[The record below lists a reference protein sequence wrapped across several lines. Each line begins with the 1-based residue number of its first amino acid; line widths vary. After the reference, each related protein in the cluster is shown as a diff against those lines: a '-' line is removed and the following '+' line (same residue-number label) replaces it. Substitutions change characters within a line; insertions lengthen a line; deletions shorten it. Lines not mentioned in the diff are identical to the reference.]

1 MKVSK
6 INEWF
11 EKLGRF
17 QLKHCWAILLTV
29 IKLLATPVSF
39 KTEVTLRFN
48 GGRIFFNTDFL
59 KLVVYFI
66 LPPH

>member
-1 MKVSK
+1 MKASK

-11 EKLGRF
+11 EKFGRF
-17 QLKHCWAILLTV
+17 QLKHRWAILLTV

-39 KTEVTLRFN
+39 KTEVTLRFD

>member
-17 QLKHCWAILLTV
+17 QLKHRWAILLTV

-39 KTEVTLRFN
+39 KTEVTLRFD

-66 LPPH
+66 LPPY